1 MKRDTNAILDKVLR
15 RERNRKIRLY
25 LGLALIVIFLGSVGA
40 YSQFK
45 MSKNTN
51 NTAPAAPQN

>member
-1 MKRDTNAILDKVLR
+1 MKRDTNAVLDKVLR

-25 LGLALIVIFLGSVGA
+25 LGLALVVIFLGSVGA

-45 MSKNTN
+45 MSENVNDTPPVQEN
-51 NTAPAAPQN
+51 